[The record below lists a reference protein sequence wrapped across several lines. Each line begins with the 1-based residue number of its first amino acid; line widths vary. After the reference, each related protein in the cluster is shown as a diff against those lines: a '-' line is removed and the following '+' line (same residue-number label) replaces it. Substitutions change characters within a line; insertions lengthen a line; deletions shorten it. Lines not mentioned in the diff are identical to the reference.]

1 MPKKN
6 PYENTNDGTP
16 YKQRHANSGLLLP
29 LPGKMNELKIKRHRS
44 QSKSINELL
53 GELKYLSPKGAKQRL
68 SQTRI
73 IQSRKEDEQIKK
85 SMELLQRQI
94 TQITIQG
101 RDEAVDLIDINKY
114 VGY

>member
-6 PYENTNDGTP
+6 PYENNNDGKP

-53 GELKYLSPKGAKQRL
+53 GELKHLSPKGAKQRL

-73 IQSRKEDEQIKK
+73 I
-85 SMELLQRQI
+85 
-94 TQITIQG
+94 
-101 RDEAVDLIDINKY
+101 
-114 VGY
+114 